1 MTSPAAPYG
10 PSTAAIRRF
19 LQRLAALTPAEW
31 AEAARAYAT
40 IADSPRFRAAD
51 RALGGAIDRAG
62 RTAERDAAL
71 GPLLQ
76 LVRADAPPDA
86 APDAE
91 VALDP
96 VAEPALAALLA
107 LLARDL
113 LPAETV
119 ATLYAPFASL
129 IPLPTLG
136 DAGT

>member
-1 MTSPAAPYG
+1 MNTPAAPYG

-31 AEAARAYAT
+31 AEAAHAYAALAPT
-40 IADSPRFRAAD
+40 PRFRAAD
-51 RALGGAIDRAG
+51 RALGAAIDRAG

-76 LVRADAPPDA
+76 LVRVAPTSDTP
-86 APDAE
+86 PDAE

-113 LPAETV
+113 LPPETV
-119 ATLYAPFASL
+119 AILYAPFAAL
-129 IPLPTLG
+129 VPLDALG
-136 DAGT
+136 DVAS